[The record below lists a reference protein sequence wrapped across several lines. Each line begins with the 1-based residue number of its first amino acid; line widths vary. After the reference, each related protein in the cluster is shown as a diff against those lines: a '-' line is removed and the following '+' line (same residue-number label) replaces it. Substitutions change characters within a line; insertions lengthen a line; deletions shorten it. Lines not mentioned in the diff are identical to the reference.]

1 MLTADLAMSW
11 QRGDRIN
18 PRYIDAEDEEYL
30 RAAEDLIAL
39 FISHDGRTRAA
50 LEESLA
56 EYVGTGTDYRILRG
70 LIKLLTDRC
79 EFETSAPA
87 EPSEIRR
94 ALFLKARARHPVAAA
109 EGREELVKEA
119 ARELSCDAA
128 TLMEALYADLPGNQR
143 LTLFEPLTAAELLD
157 LYNVAQAQALL
168 YRSVEMRLWLTPAS
182 RARSR

>member
-39 FISHDGRTRAA
+39 FTDYGGRTRAA
-50 LEESLA
+50 LEESLQ

-87 EPSEIRR
+87 EPAEIRR
-94 ALFLKARARHPVAAA
+94 ALFLKARARHPVASPEARA
-109 EGREELVKEA
+109 ELVAEA
-119 ARELSCDAA
+119 ARELSCGAEALLD
-128 TLMEALYADLPGNQR
+128 ALYADLPESQR
-143 LTLFEPLTAAELLD
+143 LALFETI
-157 LYNVAQAQALL
+157 
-168 YRSVEMRLWLTPAS
+168 TPPE
-182 RARSR
+182 

>member
-30 RAAEDLIAL
+30 RAAEDLVAL
-39 FISHDGRTRAA
+39 FESHDGRTRAA
-50 LEESLA
+50 LEESLQ

-94 ALFLKARARHPVAAA
+94 ALFLKARGHHPVASETARVEVIA
-109 EGREELVKEA
+109 ET
-119 ARELSCDAA
+119 ARELACEPSALA
-128 TLMEALYADLPGNQR
+128 GALYADLPENQR
-143 LTLFEPLTAAELLD
+143 LTTFEPIT
-157 LYNVAQAQALL
+157 
-168 YRSVEMRLWLTPAS
+168 
-182 RARSR
+182 

>member
-39 FISHDGRTRAA
+39 FVSHDGRTRAA
-50 LEESLA
+50 LAESLA
-56 EYVGTGTDYRILRG
+56 ESGGTGTDYRILRG

-87 EPSEIRR
+87 EPLEIRR
-94 ALFLKARARHPVAAA
+94 TLFLKARGRHPVVAA
-109 EGREELVKEA
+109 EGREE
-119 ARELSCDAA
+119 
-128 TLMEALYADLPGNQR
+128 
-143 LTLFEPLTAAELLD
+143 
-157 LYNVAQAQALL
+157 
-168 YRSVEMRLWLTPAS
+168 
-182 RARSR
+182 

>member
-39 FISHDGRTRAA
+39 FSSHDGRTRAA

-56 EYVGTGTDYRILRG
+56 DYVGTGTDYRILRG

-94 ALFLKARARHPVAAA
+94 ALFPKARERHPVVAAG
-109 EGREELVKEA
+109 GREELVRETA
-119 ARELSCDAA
+119 HELSCDPA
-128 TLMEALYADLPGNQR
+128 TLMDALYADLPGNQR
-143 LTLFEPLTAAELLD
+143 LTAFEPLTAAELLD
-157 LYNVAQAQALL
+157 L
-168 YRSVEMRLWLTPAS
+168 
-182 RARSR
+182 

>member
-39 FISHDGRTRAA
+39 FTDYGGRTRAA
-50 LEESLA
+50 LEESLQ

-79 EFETSAPA
+79 EFETAAPS

-94 ALFLKARARHPVAAA
+94 AVFLKARARHPVVAA
-109 EGREELVKEA
+109 EAREELVNEA
-119 ARELSCDAA
+119 ARDLSCEPAVLLD
-128 TLMEALYADLPGNQR
+128 ALYAD
-143 LTLFEPLTAAELLD
+143 
-157 LYNVAQAQALL
+157 
-168 YRSVEMRLWLTPAS
+168 
-182 RARSR
+182 

>member
-11 QRGDRIN
+11 QRGERIN

-30 RAAEDLIAL
+30 RAAEDLVAL
-39 FISHDGRTRAA
+39 FASHGGRTRAA
-50 LEESLA
+50 LEESLQ

-87 EPSEIRR
+87 EPAEIRR
-94 ALFLKARARHPVAAA
+94 ALFLKARERHPIMTA
-109 EGREELVKEA
+109 E
-119 ARELSCDAA
+119 ARAEVVGETARGLSCDAA
-128 TLMEALYADLPGNQR
+128 AVTDALYADLPGNQR
-143 LTLFEPLTAAELLD
+143 LAAFEPLTAAELLD

-168 YRSVEMRLWLTPAS
+168 YRSV
-182 RARSR
+182 